1 MTTTLIA
8 ILAFCLILLSAAAAL
23 LTIRAM
29 RLNGEAEDYAQ
40 RLSALEKDLRKK
52 ENDLSAWDDK
62 IRGDLTSYYTIV
74 AEAPAKNQLPL
85 KVGSAIVKLM
95 PNSIEQT
102 PNGYRISV
110 YIRREH
116 EKAV

>member
-1 MTTTLIA
+1 
-8 ILAFCLILLSAAAAL
+8 
-23 LTIRAM
+23 M

-52 ENDLSAWDDK
+52 ENGLSAWDDK